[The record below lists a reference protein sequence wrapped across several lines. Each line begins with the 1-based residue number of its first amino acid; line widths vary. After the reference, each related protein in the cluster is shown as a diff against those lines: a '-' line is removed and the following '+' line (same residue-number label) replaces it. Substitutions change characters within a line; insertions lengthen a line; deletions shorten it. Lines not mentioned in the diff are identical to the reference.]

1 MEILSILLSLILT
14 IISPAGFI
22 ADSAAEKAIRNQLE
36 SVEQLQ
42 VRIDNTPSY
51 QLIQGK
57 VDRIRIAGRGLY
69 LKQDIRI
76 DTLEIETDPLNIDIK
91 KLQQRRQNLDLSALR
106 SPLNAG
112 IRLVL
117 TPEDINRALKSP
129 ELTNRLNNL
138 TSSLAEGPEAEQIQR
153 YQILNPRIQFLENNR
168 LQFIVEI
175 QEKGYPDQLTLDIQT
190 GLIINQGKLQLSDL
204 SILANQE
211 PVPPRI
217 ARTLTQ
223 RINSRLNIQSIQ
235 NTQILLRFLK
245 LNLTPEQ
252 LEIAAFVQASPNSQ
266 QENKP
271 ANLK

>member
-22 ADSAAEKAIRNQLE
+22 ADNSAEKAIRNQLQ

-76 DTLEIETDPLNIDIK
+76 DTLEIETDPLNIDIQ
-91 KLQQRRQNLDLSALR
+91 KLQQSRQNLDLSALR

-112 IRLVL
+112 IRLIL
-117 TPEDINRALKSP
+117 TPEDINRALQSP
-129 ELTNRLNNL
+129 EITNRLKNL
-138 TSSLAEGPEAEQIQR
+138 TLSIADGPEAEQIQR
-153 YQILNPRIQFLENNR
+153 YNILNPRIEFLENNR
-168 LQFIVEI
+168 LKFSVEI
-175 QEKGYPDQLTLDIQT
+175 QEKGYPDLLNLDIETALTL
-190 GLIINQGKLQLSDL
+190 NQGKLQLTDL
-204 SILANQE
+204 SILANKE
-211 PVPPRI
+211 PAPPRLI
-217 ARTLTQ
+217 KTLAQ
-223 RINSRLNIQSIQ
+223 RINRRLDIQTIQ

-245 LNLTPEQ
+245 LNLTPDQ
-252 LEIAAFVQASPNSQ
+252 LEIAAFVQAKPNPQ
-266 QENKP
+266 TGN
-271 ANLK
+271 

>member
-14 IISPAGFI
+14 IISPVGFI

-42 VRIDNTPSY
+42 VRIDNTPSF

-76 DTLEIETDPLNIDIK
+76 DTLEIETDPLNIDIQ
-91 KLQQRRQNLDLSALR
+91 KLRQSRQNLDLSALK

-112 IRLVL
+112 IRIVL
-117 TPEDINRALKSP
+117 TPEDINRALQSP
-129 ELTNRLNNL
+129 QITNRLKNL
-138 TSSLAEGPEAEQIQR
+138 TTSIADLAQTEQIQR
-153 YQILNPRIQFLENNR
+153 YEILNPRLEFLENNR
-168 LQFIVEI
+168 LKLLVEI
-175 QEKGYPDQLTLDIQT
+175 QEKGYPERLNLDIETALTL
-190 GLIINQGKLQLSDL
+190 NQGKLQLTDL
-204 SILANQE
+204 SILANNE
-211 PVPPRI
+211 PAPPRLVN
-217 ARTLTQ
+217 TLTQ
-223 RINSRLNIQSIQ
+223 RINSRLDIQNIQ

-252 LEIAAFVQASPNSQ
+252 LEIAAFVQAKPNPQ
-266 QENKP
+266 TGN
-271 ANLK
+271 